1 MSSSSVR
8 LSGATAVAV
17 AALLLAAPVASG
29 EEAGAAVAPEAF
41 VAAPEPAASVAR
53 PAGEGRPRPGR
64 PTGGQVVRPEEA
76 GPAVGPGRGRDT
88 APGSD
93 HENDPGGGTGS
104 DRDSGGDGDTG
115 RDPQTGTTDTTD
127 TSGTAGKQTGSG
139 TGKETGTGAAA
150 GRRPGGPSPAASAA
164 SAASV
169 APSGDATHPA
179 RSTPPSATPSA
190 TPAAPSRARPDRHGK
205 DAGTD
210 RNDGTDETDENG
222 TAGEYEV
229 LPEGVAPIPE
239 ASSAA
244 HPPDADAPRERD
256 SAFVTNASRRPVSVL
271 TLGTGITLIG
281 LGLGFLGVRLR
292 QR

>member
-29 EEAGAAVAPEAF
+29 EEAGAAVAPEAL
-41 VAAPEPAASVAR
+41 VAAPAPVASAAR

-76 GPAVGPGRGRDT
+76 GPAVGPGHGRDT

-104 DRDSGGDGDTG
+104 GRESSGDGDTG
-115 RDPQTGTTDTTD
+115 RAPRTGTTGTADTT
-127 TSGTAGKQTGSG
+127 GTAGKETGRG
-139 TGKETGTGAAA
+139 TGKETGTGTAA
-150 GRRPGGPSPAASAA
+150 GRRPGGASPAAPPAA
-164 SAASV
+164 T
-169 APSGDATHPA
+169 APSGDAARPA
-179 RSTPPSATPSA
+179 RTTPPSATPA
-190 TPAAPSRARPDRHGK
+190 TPSRARPDRHGK
-205 DAGTD
+205 DAGTVEAD
-210 RNDGTDETDENG
+210 EADEADETDQNG
-222 TAGEYEV
+222 TAREDEV
-229 LPEGVAPIPE
+229 PPEGVAQIPE

-244 HPPDADAPRERD
+244 RPPGADAPRERD
-256 SAFVTNASRRPVSVL
+256 TGFVTNASRRPVSVL

-292 QR
+292 RH

>member
-41 VAAPEPAASVAR
+41 VAAPAPVASAAR

-76 GPAVGPGRGRDT
+76 GPAIGPGHGRDT

-104 DRDSGGDGDTG
+104 GRESGGDGDTG
-115 RDPQTGTTDTTD
+115 RAPQTGTTGTTD
-127 TSGTAGKQTGSG
+127 TSGTTGTTG
-139 TGKETGTGAAA
+139 TTGKETGTGAA
-150 GRRPGGPSPAASAA
+150 PGGASPAAPPAA
-164 SAASV
+164 T
-169 APSGDATHPA
+169 APSGDVARPA
-179 RSTPPSATPSA
+179 RTTPPSA

-210 RNDGTDETDENG
+210 RNTGPDRNDEADEADETDENG

-244 HPPDADAPRERD
+244 RPPGADVPRERD
-256 SAFVTNASRRPVSVL
+256 TGFVTNASRRPVSVL